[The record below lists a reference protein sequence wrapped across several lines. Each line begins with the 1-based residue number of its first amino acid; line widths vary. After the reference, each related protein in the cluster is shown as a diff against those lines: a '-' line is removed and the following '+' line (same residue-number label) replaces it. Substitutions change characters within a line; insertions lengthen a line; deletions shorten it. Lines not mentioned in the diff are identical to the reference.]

1 MIYIP
6 EDGLDRSIEVVDS
19 VSMIFRVLTPPDQ
32 TLRAI
37 YVASHVVSPFHCYTS
52 ADMMDGD
59 GGSSEGSPCGE
70 IRCLYLHIIHS
81 SNFHLRGLSR
91 IRLFISILGV
101 VFTLGISL

>member
-1 MIYIP
+1 M
-6 EDGLDRSIEVVDS
+6 EVVDS
-19 VSMIFRVLTPPDQ
+19 VSMICGVPISLDQ

-37 YVASHVVSPFHCYTS
+37 FVVSYVVSSFLSCTS
-52 ADMMDGD
+52 TGMMDGD